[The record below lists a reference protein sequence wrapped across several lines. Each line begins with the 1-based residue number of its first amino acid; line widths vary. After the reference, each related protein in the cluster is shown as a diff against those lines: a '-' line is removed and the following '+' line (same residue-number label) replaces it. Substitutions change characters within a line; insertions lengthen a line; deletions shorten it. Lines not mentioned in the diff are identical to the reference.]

1 MVSLKLLILLI
12 CSHGLR
18 AGMQLQWP
26 LEQTATSTLSVAR
39 GVIEAA
45 TNDNIQALALLAC
58 ERFGATLAL
67 CPETCRKV
75 EDLVIKTKPPA
86 VIGFLSA
93 FVGYS
98 PTDCA
103 SELVRSLAGVQF
115 LGLVTSLVTTIGAFQ
130 GGNALEAMLTSWA
143 ADKTLLPTARQLKD
157 LLASLEHRCM
167 RSGFADSVLGYH
179 ILLTTSLNLSGTQAH
194 DLWRGCAQYPEAV
207 GIAMLVDAFRQ
218 LSRIGDAQQVTI
230 RTTAC
235 APWIVAFTK
244 WCLGHPPSIYFEDG
258 HPLLEQSAVGVTVIV
273 SRDIGDH
280 SEIEIAVYREV
291 DTPAELITARGMA
304 EPYCG
309 MVSIEN
315 YGRWLCRDYE
325 LASNIGFRAIQ
336 QALPYALKQII
347 THMQF
352 SYTLADTK
360 QTSQPQT
367 SSSSTF
373 RARSSKEEDLMG
385 LATSP
390 FAPDSVISE
399 MTVRLLGLPH
409 PLPLQPLPEGL
420 LVGNLPL
427 VELYIRDLK
436 EACSC
441 PKCSDSQSQHFLD
454 CSVTG
459 FFKAWRI

>member
-1 MVSLKLLILLI
+1 
-12 CSHGLR
+12 
-18 AGMQLQWP
+18 
-26 LEQTATSTLSVAR
+26 
-39 GVIEAA
+39 
-45 TNDNIQALALLAC
+45 
-58 ERFGATLAL
+58 
-67 CPETCRKV
+67 
-75 EDLVIKTKPPA
+75 
-86 VIGFLSA
+86 
-93 FVGYS
+93 
-98 PTDCA
+98 
-103 SELVRSLAGVQF
+103 
-115 LGLVTSLVTTIGAFQ
+115 
-130 GGNALEAMLTSWA
+130 
-143 ADKTLLPTARQLKD
+143 
-157 LLASLEHRCM
+157 M

-218 LSRIGDAQQVTI
+218 LSRIGDAQQITI
-230 RTTAC
+230 KTTAC

-244 WCLGHPPSIYFEDG
+244 WCLGHPPSIFFEDG

-309 MVSIEN
+309 MVSVET
-315 YGRWLCRDYE
+315 YGRWLFRDYE

-347 THMQF
+347 THIQF
-352 SYTLADTK
+352 SYTLADTRK
-360 QTSQPQT
+360 TSQPQT
-367 SSSSTF
+367 SSSSKF
-373 RARSSKEEDLMG
+373 RARSSKEEDLMS

-399 MTVRLLGLPH
+399 MTARLLGLPH
-409 PLPLQPLPEGL
+409 PLPLQSLPEGL
-420 LVGNLPL
+420 LVGDLSL

-436 EACSC
+436 EFCSC

-454 CSVTG
+454 CSITR
-459 FFKAWRI
+459 FFKSLAHLIADIITLSLFDNSESLLVYMNHKAPNRLRKATATTTIPAPEPPILTTIALILHGGEIQTANSADLLDWSLPDRPRCP